1 MNIELISF
9 KICPFAQRTVITM
22 LYKNIPHTITYIDLA
37 SPPDGFK
44 QISPFG
50 KVPVL
55 KVDDQ
60 QVIFESAII
69 NEFLNEISSAELLP
83 DEPLA
88 RAINRSWIDFS
99 TNLMSDFSGLIHSV
113 DANGYNNKLQVVKRE
128 LDYLEKKL
136 GNGPY
141 FNAELFSLVDIAYAP
156 LFMRAGILNLCDELY
171 PATHYPK
178 ISSWAEKVLS
188 LPEIAKSVVSD
199 FDELFKGH
207 IINKAPYVAT
217 HLNL

>member
-1 MNIELISF
+1 
-9 KICPFAQRTVITM
+9 M

-60 QVIFESAII
+60 HAIFESAII

-99 TNLMSDFSGLIHSV
+99 TNLMLDFSGLIHSV
-113 DANGYNNKLQVVKRE
+113 DADGYNNE
-128 LDYLEKKL
+128 LDRKSTRL
-136 GNGPY
+136 N
-141 FNAELFSLVDIAYAP
+141 SSHIP
-156 LFMRAGILNLCDELY
+156 LSRM
-171 PATHYPK
+171 P
-178 ISSWAEKVLS
+178 SSA
-188 LPEIAKSVVSD
+188 
-199 FDELFKGH
+199 
-207 IINKAPYVAT
+207 
-217 HLNL
+217 